1 MFYILNIYSL
11 KIGNLYRLQ
20 GVKEFV
26 LSYKI
31 KIEKLTYTNSL
42 KGREITILKEC
53 ILLTFI
59 SSRHDTN
66 STTYIPYTG
75 ADINVDDT
83 TASSRLWGPK
93 TGETIRQGCCWWHIA
108 AGGASLTRLDKFFTL
123 ATWGVCVCDASL
135 PPPPPSTVS
144 FQLM

>member
-31 KIEKLTYTNSL
+31 KIDKLTYKNSL
-42 KGREITILKEC
+42 KGRGTTILKEC

-66 STTYIPYTG
+66 LDNIHSLYRSRYKCQRYNCVLPAFMPLKNWRGAAGLGSYTG
-75 ADINVDDT
+75 
-83 TASSRLWGPK
+83 
-93 TGETIRQGCCWWHIA
+93 
-108 AGGASLTRLDKFFTL
+108 
-123 ATWGVCVCDASL
+123 
-135 PPPPPSTVS
+135 
-144 FQLM
+144 

>member
-42 KGREITILKEC
+42 KGRGTTILKEC
-53 ILLTFI
+53 ILLTFR

-66 STTYIPYTG
+66 STIYIPYTG
-75 ADINVDDT
+75 ADLNVDDT
-83 TASSRLWGPK
+83 TASSPL
-93 TGETIRQGCCWWHIA
+93 EI
-108 AGGASLTRLDKFFTL
+108 
-123 ATWGVCVCDASL
+123 L
-135 PPPPPSTVS
+135 PT
-144 FQLM
+144 